1 MGARDLE
8 APESAIHSMLK
19 SEPKRVEAMH
29 AASEVRTH
37 TGTPGNNGS
46 RGGAASGRLPP
57 GFALSKDAHIAANDA
72 KNALKGYMNISK
84 VFRINVMLV
93 RDASAPLML
102 LAIRV
107 ATVALALAFA

>member
-1 MGARDLE
+1 MLLLKFE
-8 APESAIHSMLK
+8 HIPEPLATTD
-19 SEPKRVEAMH
+19 R
-29 AASEVRTH
+29 
-37 TGTPGNNGS
+37 
-46 RGGAASGRLPP
+46 GAASGRLPP
-57 GFALSKDAHIAANDA
+57 GFALSKDVHIAANDA
-72 KNALKGYMNISK
+72 KNALNKGYMNTSK

>member
-19 SEPKRVEAMH
+19 SEPKRVDAMH

-72 KNALKGYMNISK
+72 LKGYMNTSK

>member
-1 MGARDLE
+1 
-8 APESAIHSMLK
+8 
-19 SEPKRVEAMH
+19 MH

-37 TGTPGNNGS
+37 TRTPGNNGS

-57 GFALSKDAHIAANDA
+57 GFALSKDVHIAANDA
-72 KNALKGYMNISK
+72 KNALNKGYMNTSK